1 MRKVMKSMI
10 ATQEKAL
17 EPQREPIAATMT
29 DAVTAQNQGLSAI
42 EAGAKAW
49 RNLFELRSIKP

>member
-1 MRKVMKSMI
+1 MMKSMI